1 VTSQRRL
8 SAQTAPELAESVE
21 RPGYLRSDPAFGI
34 VHFGIGAFH
43 RAHQA
48 VCTDDAIRATGDIWG
63 ITGVSLRSPA
73 VAAQLNPQ
81 DGLYTVT
88 IRSGTEIRQ
97 RLIGSVRKVLV
108 GSVDAQ
114 KIIDAV
120 ASPSTHIVS
129 FTVSEKGYCRRP
141 DGTLDLALADEHSL
155 YRFVRDGLAMRKQAG
170 LPGLTLL
177 CCDNLSSNGAQ
188 LQSLFTQ
195 YLEATAPDLTSW
207 FRDHCTCPAT
217 MVDRIVPAAIAAD
230 LDQQAATLGLR
241 DEAAVFTEPFTQWVI
256 EDNFAGPR
264 PRWEAG
270 GAQFTQ
276 DVHAWETAKLRM
288 LNGAH
293 SALAYLGLARG
304 HEFVHEAIADPH
316 LRQMVQHLM
325 LDEAATSFS
334 PSPDQDLERYAA
346 DLLQRFGN
354 SALRHKLL
362 QISMDG
368 SQKIPQ
374 RWLQTLTFHQARGR
388 SCPAILT
395 ALAAWIRFVRGDRW
409 TVDDPRSAELAAL
422 WKSGDLGQ
430 VVDALFGAQGM
441 FHSSW
446 VAGTTDRAM
455 LLAFLS
461 MRPAAA

>member
-1 VTSQRRL
+1 M
-8 SAQTAPELAESVE
+8 APQLPDAVE
-21 RPGYLRSDPAFGI
+21 RPGYLRTDPAFGI

-48 VCTDDAIRATGDIWG
+48 VCTDDAIRASGDIWG

-81 DGLYTVT
+81 DGLYTAA
-88 IRSGTEIRQ
+88 IRSGSETRQ

-108 GSVDAQ
+108 GAADAQ
-114 KIIDAV
+114 KIIEAV

-129 FTVSEKGYCRRP
+129 FTVSEKGYCRSP
-141 DGTLDLALADEHSL
+141 DGKLDLALAGELSL
-155 YRFVRDGLAMRKQAG
+155 YRFVRDGLAARRQAG
-170 LPGLTLL
+170 LSGVTLL

-195 YLEATAPDLTSW
+195 YLEATAPDLTGW
-207 FRDHCTCPAT
+207 FQQNCTCPAT
-217 MVDRIVPAAIAAD
+217 MVDRIVPAASAAD
-230 LDQQAATLGLR
+230 LDQHAALLGMR
-241 DEAAVFTEPFTQWVI
+241 DEGAVFTEPFTQWVI

-264 PRWEAG
+264 PLWEAG

-304 HEFVHEAIADPH
+304 HEFVHEAIADPP

-325 LDEAATSFS
+325 LDEAATSFT

-346 DLLQRFGN
+346 DLLQRFSN
-354 SALRHKLL
+354 SALRHRLL

-374 RWLQTLTFHQARGR
+374 RWLQTLAFHQSRGR
-388 SCPAILT
+388 ACPAILT
-395 ALAAWIRFVRGDRW
+395 AVAAWIRFVRGDRW
-409 TVDDPRSAELAAL
+409 PVDDPRAAELAAL
-422 WKSGDLGQ
+422 WQGGDMGQ

-441 FHSSW
+441 FRSSW
-446 VAGTTDRAM
+446 VAGAADRAM
-455 LLAFLS
+455 LLAFLA